1 MTSFFRQ
8 PGLWAAAALACLSA
22 APAFAADDSF
32 VDEFDRFDLNRWY
45 VSDGWANGDF
55 QNCTW
60 SKRNLKLADGKL
72 TLSYEA
78 RKTGDRDHACAEV
91 QTKQRFSYGT
101 YEARTRTTPA
111 SGLNAAFFTYIGP
124 ANGQPHDEIDFEAI
138 TRDTSKIDVNTYVSG
153 KPNNGSKVP
162 VAGGTDGGFNDYAF
176 IWEPNRIRWFVNG
189 KLLHETKPDTPLPV
203 NAQKIFFSLWGTEKL
218 TDWMGPF
225 TSPTKPVTFEVERVA
240 YTKLGDKCQF
250 PESLVCKN
258 P

>member
-1 MTSFFRQ
+1 MTFFSRRR
-8 PGLWAAAALACLSA
+8 GLRGALALSCLFA
-22 APAFAADDSF
+22 APAFAAESF
-32 VDEFDRFDLNRWY
+32 VDEFDRFDTNRWY

-60 SKRNLKLADGKL
+60 SKRNLKLAEGKL
-72 TLSYEA
+72 TLSFEA
-78 RKTGDRDHACAEV
+78 RKAGDRDNACAEV

-101 YEARTRTTPA
+101 YEARTRTSAA

-138 TRDTSKIDVNTYVSG
+138 TRDTSRIDVNTYVNG

-162 VAGGTDGGFNDYAF
+162 VVGGTDGGFNDYAF
-176 IWEPNRIRWFVNG
+176 VWEPDRIRWYVNG
-189 KLLHETKPDTPLPV
+189 QLVHETKPGTPLPA
-203 NAQKIFFSLWGTEKL
+203 NDQKIFFSLWGTEKL
-218 TDWMGPF
+218 TDWMGAFAAPE
-225 TSPTKPVTFEVERVA
+225 KPVTFEIERVA
-240 YTKLGDKCQF
+240 FTKLGDKCQF